1 MNTLKMKKFYAPAT
15 ITLMLLI
22 TILSQPLF
30 SQVKIGDNPRSI
42 NADAALEIESSNKG
56 VLLPR
61 IALRSTTVAAPLK
74 NFIQGM
80 VIYNLSTM
88 NDVTPGLYYCDGTKW
103 IKANTSIKESET
115 NSNQNEIWSL
125 KGNNGVTAKSFLGP
139 TNNAPLI
146 MKTNNLERLRI
157 TEKGWVGIG
166 TATPSAALEIK
177 GQLVIDSLTAGNVQ
191 TDKIL
196 VADPNDGRVKFIPA
210 AGLSGTVQNYT
221 EVVVNN
227 GQNIFLTPS
236 IITDV
241 NKIFLYRNGVLI
253 SFTRIT
259 SNSIMSELP
268 CKQGDQVRIIQLL

>member
-1 MNTLKMKKFYAPAT
+1 MKKFFVPAT
-15 ITLMLLI
+15 ITLILLI
-22 TILSQPLF
+22 TLLSKSLF

-42 NADAALEIESSNKG
+42 NADAALEIESNNKG

-61 IALRSTTVAAPLK
+61 IALRSTTAPTPLK
-74 NFIQGM
+74 KFIQGM

-125 KGNNGVTAKSFLGP
+125 KGNNGVTAKNFLGP
-139 TNNAPLI
+139 TNNAALI

-166 TATPSAALEIK
+166 TATPKSALQIK
-177 GQLVIDSLTAGNVQ
+177 GQLTIDTLNTGNLQ

-196 VADPNDGRVKFIPA
+196 VANPTDGRVRSISVSA
-210 AGLSGTVQNYT
+210 ITNAVQNYS
-221 EVVVNN
+221 EMVSYN
-227 GQNIFLTPS
+227 GQNIFNTPAT
-236 IITDV
+236 ITDA
-241 NKIFLYRNGVLI
+241 NKILLYRNGVLI
-253 SFTRIT
+253 SFTVNN
-259 SNSIMSELP
+259 SNSIVSELP
-268 CKQGDQVRIIQLL
+268 CKQGDQIRIIQLL